1 MVKYFTSLLVA
12 LAFAAPAFA
21 QDVPQFEV
29 ALGYANINFAGER
42 HSGFA
47 STQTINL
54 NSWLGFENYL
64 GYYSLG
70 TDPNYGKAH
79 LISIIP
85 AGKLTYRAEK
95 VNPYFSAGIGGSS
108 LQFPQSGVGTGNSL
122 TFRYGGGVDIPF
134 KDSFA
139 IKFDLSRFPLHTSGS
154 WTSATNFSTG
164 LVIKI
169 SQ

>member
-79 LISIIP
+79 LM
-85 AGKLTYRAEK
+85 GK
-95 VNPYFSAGIGGSS
+95 
-108 LQFPQSGVGTGNSL
+108 L